1 MKKASEFLQEVRQEM
16 KKVVWPSRQEAIKYT
31 WMVIGISLVTAF
43 FLGVADG
50 VFDYLLKIFLI
61 K

>member
-16 KKVVWPSRQEAIKYT
+16 KKVVWPTRQEAIKYT
-31 WMVIGISLVTAF
+31 WIIIGISLVTALF
-43 FLGVADG
+43 MGVADG
-50 VFDYLLKIFLI
+50 LFDYLLKIFLI

>member
-1 MKKASEFLQEVRQEM
+1 MKKASEFLQEVKQEM
-16 KKVVWPSRQEAIKYT
+16 KKVVWPTRQEAIKYT
-31 WMVIGISLVTAF
+31 WIIVGISLVTALF
-43 FLGVADG
+43 MGVADG

>member
-1 MKKASEFLQEVRQEM
+1 MKKASEFLQEVKQEM
-16 KKVVWPSRQEAIKYT
+16 KKVVWPTRQEAIKYT
-31 WMVIGISLVTAF
+31 WLIIGISLVTSLF
-43 FLGVADG
+43 IGMADG